1 MSLPFFHHPE
11 VAGLSAGASVT
22 LDGDEGRHAVVVRRT
37 RVGERLVLTDGAG
50 SSAVVTV
57 TATGRKEL
65 TAGVEEVSRGKPE
78 LPRVAVVQAI
88 PKGDRGELAV
98 QAMTEAGVD
107 EILPWAAARSVVQW
121 RAERGFKA
129 RDRWAATAREAAKQA
144 RRAWVPVIGGD
155 PDISTKAVAKR
166 LDANSLILHEE
177 ATEKLSTV
185 ELPATGE
192 IVVVIGP
199 EGGIDDAELT
209 AFQAAGARA
218 VRLGDNVL
226 RTSTAGVAAL
236 SVLAVRLGRW

>member
-1 MSLPFFHHPE
+1 MSLPLFLVDQLP
-11 VAGLSAGASVT
+11 AGDEFT
-22 LDGDEGRHAVVVRRT
+22 LDGPEGRHAATVQRL
-37 RVGERLVLTDGAG
+37 RVGEELLLSDGRGGLARARVGATATTSLELGVVERWRRERPEPVLT
-50 SSAVVTV
+50 
-57 TATGRKEL
+57 
-65 TAGVEEVSRGKPE
+65 
-78 LPRVAVVQAI
+78 VAQGIA
-88 PKGDRGELAV
+88 KGDRGELAV
-98 QAMTEAGVD
+98 QAMTEVGVD

-121 RAERGFKA
+121 RSDRGFKA
-129 RDRWAATAREAAKQA
+129 RDRWAATSREAAKQA
-144 RRAWVPVIGGD
+144 RRAWVPVVGGE
-155 PDISTKAVAKR
+155 PDVSTKALAKR

-218 VRLGDNVL
+218 VRLGEHVL

>member
-1 MSLPFFHHPE
+1 MSLPLFL
-11 VAGLSAGASVT
+11 VSALPPGEQFE
-22 LDGDEGRHAVVVRRT
+22 LDGPEGRHAATVQRL
-37 RVGERLVLTDGAG
+37 RVGEELLLADGRGATAKARVK
-50 SSAVVTV
+50 AVGG
-57 TATGRKEL
+57 ASL
-65 TAGVEEVSRGKPE
+65 LLSLFSRGYQEKPA
-78 LPRVAVVQAI
+78 RIITVAQGIA
-88 PKGDRGELAV
+88 KGDRGELAV

-107 EILPWAAARSVVQW
+107 EIIPWAASRSVAQW
-121 RAERGFKA
+121 RGERGFKA
-129 RDRWAATAREAAKQA
+129 RERWAATAREAAKQA
-144 RRAWVPVIGGD
+144 RRAWVPVIGGE
-155 PDISTKAVAKR
+155 PDVSTKALAKR

-185 ELPATGE
+185 ELASAGE

-199 EGGIDDAELT
+199 EGGIDDTELA

>member
-1 MSLPFFHHPE
+1 MSLPLFLIEQLPSSGEF
-11 VAGLSAGASVT
+11 T
-22 LDGDEGRHAVVVRRT
+22 LDGPEGRHAATVQRL
-37 RVGERLVLTDGAG
+37 RVGEELLLGDGLGGLARARITAVLGASLRLELVERWQRERPDPVL
-50 SSAVVTV
+50 VV
-57 TATGRKEL
+57 AQGI
-65 TAGVEEVSRGKPE
+65 A
-78 LPRVAVVQAI
+78 
-88 PKGDRGELAV
+88 KGDRGELAV
-98 QAMTEAGVD
+98 QAMTETGVD

-129 RDRWAATAREAAKQA
+129 RDRWAATAREATKQS
-144 RRAWVPVIGGD
+144 RRAWAPVIGGD
-155 PDISTKAVAKR
+155 PDISTKALAKR

-185 ELPATGE
+185 ELPASGE

-218 VRLGDNVL
+218 VRLGDSVL